1 MPSVI
6 RHCTL
11 YFSLAIQWQFQLL
24 VIFYSSVYYKSRFS
38 AVLFLWCLVA
48 GVVGVPLVGMIVL
61 ISLGSR
67 ATVARCVSFIFGMVG
82 VTLVGM
88 VVLVRLVSCATV
100 STSTR
105 HS

>member
-11 YFSLAIQWQFQLL
+11 YFSLAMQWQFQLL

-67 ATVARCVSFIFGMVG
+67 ATVARCVSFIGMVG
-82 VTLVGM
+82 VTL
-88 VVLVRLVSCATV
+88 VLVRLVSCATV